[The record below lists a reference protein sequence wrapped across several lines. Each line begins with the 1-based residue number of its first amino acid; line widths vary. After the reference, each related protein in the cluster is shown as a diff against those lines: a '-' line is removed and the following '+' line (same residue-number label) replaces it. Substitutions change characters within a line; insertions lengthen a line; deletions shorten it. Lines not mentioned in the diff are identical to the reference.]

1 MNTVIAK
8 LGQLGIEVTE
18 NMLMEFVLKSLP
30 PIFDH
35 FKLTYSIQKHKWS
48 LEKTSH
54 HFVLKKNSNLM
65 KLIMK
70 AQISL
75 LPPKLR
81 KGNII
86 RINKDLLYQRTR
98 RDKSK
103 IKHQLVS
110 IATNLVILRNIVLYI
125 MFQEKRKVI
134 SYSCLY

>member
-1 MNTVIAK
+1 MNIVVAK

-18 NMLMEFVLKSLP
+18 NMPMEFVLKSFLLR
-30 PIFDH
+30 FDH
-35 FKLTYSIQKHKWS
+35 FKLTYSILAHKWS
-48 LEKTSH
+48 IEKTSNPFAH
-54 HFVLKKNSNLM
+54 KKNSDLM

-98 RDKSK
+98 KGKSK
-103 IKHQLVS
+103 IKH
-110 IATNLVILRNIVLYI
+110 
-125 MFQEKRKVI
+125 
-134 SYSCLY
+134 